1 MKISEMVEVLR
12 AAERGEDIEYRTYLA
27 GAPWMPWDKGRSW
40 CFDRCVYRIAPKKK
54 ITLVDQL
61 RITNIAI
68 CKDAADRIEELEEKT
83 QAIPVKIPLEICAA
97 DELLAEIKRRM
108 MEWKGES

>member
-1 MKISEMVEVLR
+1 MNIPEMIEVLK

-40 CFDRCVYRIAPKKK
+40 CFDRCVYRIAPKKERS
-54 ITLVDQL
+54 LVEELLAAHAATALSVYQ
-61 RITNIAI
+61 R
-68 CKDAADRIEELEEKT
+68 AADRIAELEALYASSISAFT
-83 QAIPVKIPLEICAA
+83 T

-108 MEWKGES
+108 A